1 MKIDSATRKRRE
13 KLIYV
18 LAAVLMFIRVDLWW
32 WGKEMPLILGWFTV
46 PMLYQFGIWL
56 AGWLL
61 VLYTARF
68 IWSDEE

>member
-32 WGKEMPLILGWFTV
+32 WGRWIIAQAIIGVLAYWVLRVWRLI
-46 PMLYQFGIWL
+46 
-56 AGWLL
+56 
-61 VLYTARF
+61 
-68 IWSDEE
+68 